1 MTLDQFLTLEADDI
15 LRIPYVHSFGKDKKI
30 EVKPLT
36 VGLYVKINPYLTD
49 ISKENLKAIRE
60 SAEQNNFDEMPE
72 LFNKY
77 IIPILATIK
86 AVTNAT
92 DKDIEDMEFRD
103 IYIILLSILSRM
115 GTKSFQMSIITG
127 SVVSRSREPEII
139 AAQQYLMQS
148 T

>member
-1 MTLDQFLTLEADDI
+1 MTLDQFLSLEADDI

-36 VGLYVKINPYLTD
+36 IGLYAKINPYLTT
-49 ISKENLKAIRE
+49 ISKENVKAIRE
-60 SAEQNNFDEMPE
+60 SAEKNNFEEMPE
-72 LFNKY
+72 LFDKY
-77 IIPILATIK
+77 ITPILSIIK
-86 AVTNAT
+86 AITNAT

-127 SVVSRSREPEII
+127 NVLSRNQEPEII
-139 AAQQYLMQS
+139 AASHSLAQS
-148 T
+148 I

>member
-1 MTLDQFLTLEADDI
+1 MTLDQFLSLEADDI

-36 VGLYVKINPYLTD
+36 IGLYAKINPYLTT
-49 ISKENLKAIRE
+49 ISKDNVKAIRE
-60 SAEQNNFDEMPE
+60 SAEKNNFEEMPE
-72 LFNKY
+72 LFDKY
-77 IIPILATIK
+77 ITPILSIIK
-86 AVTNAT
+86 AITNAT

-127 SVVSRSREPEII
+127 NVLSRNQEPEII
-139 AAQQYLMQS
+139 AASHSLAQS
-148 T
+148 I